1 LLDQSKIE
9 MIKRYRDFL
18 PKIVEKCKEVLKEF
32 EIYVFGSILENERGV
47 GDVDVLIVSKN
58 APKKLREKART
69 LAKIEED
76 LPIYHPF
83 EFHIVDEDGFEFYK
97 KHIKRLE
104 RVS

>member
-1 LLDQSKIE
+1 MLDQSKIE
-9 MIKRYRDFL
+9 MIRRYHDFL

-47 GDVDVLIVSKN
+47 RDIDVLIVSKN
-58 APKKLREKART
+58 APKKLREKARA

-83 EFHIVDEDGFEFYK
+83 EFHIVDEDEFEFYK
-97 KHIKRLE
+97 KHIKKFE